1 MIYTLHL
8 SNGGKI
14 PVNELELKK
23 FKENISSN
31 FIELTGGIINPSFV
45 VSVLVDIELTMLE
58 NKRRMSQLNTADF
71 NDKEILY
78 IKNNLHEQ
86 DPYTIKQIDAIINR
100 TLTIK

>member
-45 VSVLVDIELTMLE
+45 AVVFDTAGNAFATSQTALDRLDPGVARTIAFTWPSGWKYVVGRIDILPVSVPTPVT
-58 NKRRMSQLNTADF
+58 KW
-71 NDKEILY
+71 
-78 IKNNLHEQ
+78 
-86 DPYTIKQIDAIINR
+86 
-100 TLTIK
+100 